1 MVLVPPI
8 KVAGIPIA
16 IDDVLLV
23 GLLLMLGRNAR
34 VSRHDPIFKP
44 LVWSLAWIYAVFL
57 SLSVAVMSGYAPV
70 LGDLNS
76 VFIVIKYSVVLFF
89 WYRMARDSD
98 LGTDMI
104 LSLVTIPLVLS
115 GVIAIIQHFNIF
127 GMSTSLIMMYHN
139 NPEEVLR
146 TDRAIGTF
154 GNPNNAS
161 YFYLVALILLVFD
174 RGRSLIIKVPLM
186 IIVTVA
192 FYLCFSRTGLIA
204 ILVLVILCTIYGVVQ
219 ICRRRSYSVQHM
231 LYVLALGFVMIP
243 FALSYNRVMEAVADT
258 RYFQFSHASGEFDYT
273 FNGRLDKIWTLRLSS
288 DNGNVF
294 LGTGPGKALDSGTSF
309 SSTTF
314 DNSFLSIVIRYGS
327 VGLVIF
333 LCFMVSMYIQVAKQE
348 FMLATALLI
357 VTCIYFITTDIINN
371 IVFSGFFFGIIGAL
385 MGRR

>member
-1 MVLVPPI
+1 
-8 KVAGIPIA
+8 
-16 IDDVLLV
+16 
-23 GLLLMLGRNAR
+23 
-34 VSRHDPIFKP
+34 
-44 LVWSLAWIYAVFL
+44 
-57 SLSVAVMSGYAPV
+57 
-70 LGDLNS
+70 
-76 VFIVIKYSVVLFF
+76 
-89 WYRMARDSD
+89 
-98 LGTDMI
+98 
-104 LSLVTIPLVLS
+104 
-115 GVIAIIQHFNIF
+115 
-127 GMSTSLIMMYHN
+127 
-139 NPEEVLR
+139 
-146 TDRAIGTF
+146 
-154 GNPNNAS
+154 
-161 YFYLVALILLVFD
+161 
-174 RGRSLIIKVPLM
+174 
-186 IIVTVA
+186 
-192 FYLCFSRTGLIA
+192 
-204 ILVLVILCTIYGVVQ
+204 
-219 ICRRRSYSVQHM
+219 
-231 LYVLALGFVMIP
+231 MIP

>member
-146 TDRAIGTF
+146 TDRPIGTF